1 MNKDYSQDLSEIR
14 SLMNRS
20 SRFLSLS
27 GTSGIMAGIYAIIGA
42 GIAKIF
48 FLPAQLNAENIGYTS
63 PQFLPIV
70 IDLLVVLFLSVVT
83 AYLLSVKEAKK
94 NDEKIWDKTAKRLV
108 FHFLIPLITGGA
120 YILLKLNQGDSSSA
134 AALMLIF
141 YGLALLNAS
150 KYTIGTIKYLG
161 ISEIL
166 IGLIC
171 VGFPAYG
178 FWFWTIGFGLLHMIY
193 GSLMIIEK
201 NNFRRKHP

>member
-48 FLPAQLNAENIGYTS
+48 FFPTQLEYQNISYAS
-63 PQFLPIV
+63 PQFVPIV
-70 IDLLVVLFLSVVT
+70 IDLLLVLLLSVVT
-83 AYLLSVKEAKK
+83 AYLLSAKEAKK
-94 NDEKIWDKTAKRLV
+94 NDEKIWDETAKRLA
-108 FHFLIPLITGGA
+108 FHFLIPLLTGGA
-120 YILLKLNQGDSSSA
+120 YILLKLNQGDFTSA
-134 AALMLIF
+134 ASLMLIF

-171 VGFPAYG
+171 ACFPGYG
-178 FWFWTIGFGLLHMIY
+178 FWFWTIGFGLLHIVY
-193 GSLMIIEK
+193 GSLMIIQK
-201 NNFRRKHP
+201 K

>member
-14 SLMNRS
+14 NLMNRS

-27 GTSGIMAGIYAIIGA
+27 GTSGIMAGIYAITGA

-48 FLPAQLNAENIGYTS
+48 FFPTFPTQLDYQNTGYAHS
-63 PQFLPIV
+63 QVLPIV
-70 IDLLVVLFLSVVT
+70 IDLLLVLLLSVVT
-83 AYLLSVKEAKK
+83 AYVLSVKEAKK
-94 NDEKIWDKTAKRLV
+94 NDEKIWDETAKRLV
-108 FHFLIPLITGGA
+108 FHFLVPLLTGGA
-120 YILLKLNQGDSSSA
+120 YILLKLNQGDFASA

-171 VGFPAYG
+171 ACVPGYG
-178 FWFWTIGFGLLHMIY
+178 FWFWTIGFGLLHIIY
-193 GSLMIIEK
+193 GSLMIIQQK
-201 NNFRRKHP
+201 

>member
-42 GIAKIF
+42 GIAKMF
-48 FLPAQLNAENIGYTS
+48 FFPTQFEYKNIGYAS
-63 PQFLPIV
+63 PQLVPIV
-70 IDLLVVLFLSVVT
+70 IDLMLVLLLSVVT
-83 AYLLSVKEAKK
+83 AYVLSAKEAKK
-94 NDEKIWDKTAKRLV
+94 NDEKIWDETAKRLV
-108 FHFLIPLITGGA
+108 FHFLIPLLTGGA
-120 YILLKLNQGDSSSA
+120 YILLKLNQGDFASA
-134 AALMLIF
+134 ASLMLIF

-171 VGFPAYG
+171 ACFPGYG
-178 FWFWTIGFGLLHMIY
+178 FWFWTIGFGLLHIIY
-193 GSLMIIEK
+193 GSLMIIQK
-201 NNFRRKHP
+201 K

>member
-14 SLMNRS
+14 NLMNRS

-27 GTSGIMAGIYAIIGA
+27 GTSGIMAGIYAITGA

-48 FLPAQLNAENIGYTS
+48 FFPTFPTQLDYQNTGYTHS
-63 PQFLPIV
+63 QVLPIV
-70 IDLLVVLFLSVVT
+70 IDLLLVLLLSVVT
-83 AYLLSVKEAKK
+83 AYVLSVKEAKK
-94 NDEKIWDKTAKRLV
+94 NNEKIWDETAKRLV
-108 FHFLIPLITGGA
+108 FHFLVPLLTGGA
-120 YILLKLNQGDSSSA
+120 YILLKLNQGDFASA

-171 VGFPAYG
+171 ACFPGYG
-178 FWFWTIGFGLLHMIY
+178 FWFWTIGFGLLHIIY
-193 GSLMIIEK
+193 GSLMIIQQK
-201 NNFRRKHP
+201 